1 MQNDLTQGNLLT
13 NIFRFSIPFFLSY
26 FLQTLYGMG
35 DLFIVGQY
43 NGAEVISAV
52 SIGSQ
57 IMHMLTVI
65 VVGLAMGTTVMIGH
79 FVGAKEEAKKT
90 KTIGNS
96 FTLFIGLSL
105 ILTGLCLI
113 GMKAILQLLATPAPS
128 YQEAQAYLKVCFLGI
143 PFIVLYN
150 VFSSIFRG
158 LGDSKSP
165 MLFIGVACVLNIG
178 LDLLLIG
185 PLGMRAAGA
194 AYATVLAQ
202 AGSVLFAIFHF
213 RKMHMHLRKEDF
225 KVEKATL
232 LRILKVGFPIML
244 QDGLIQ
250 ISFLIITMIANQRGV
265 QVAAAVGIVEK
276 IISFLFLVPSS
287 MLSTVFAIAS
297 QSMGANLLQRAQKT
311 LFYCIGITLSYGFV
325 VAILFQCIAGGVVG
339 LFTHDSLVIHFQ
351 SYRTFTKC
359 RGLFTHDS
367 LVIHLGTQYLRAY
380 VLDCMAAG
388 VHFCFSGF
396 FAATGYSMVSF
407 IHNITSIIVARIP
420 GAYFACKLFPDTLFP
435 MGLAAPIGGL
445 VSIVICVI
453 AYHMLV
459 PKLLEQTKRENCA

>member
-26 FLQTLYGMG
+26 FLQTLYGMA

-57 IMHMLTVI
+57 IMHMLTVM

-79 FVGAKEEAKKT
+79 FVGAKEEAKKA

-105 ILTGLCLI
+105 ILTGLCLM

-287 MLSTVFAIAS
+287 MLSTVSAIAS

-311 LFYCIGITLSYGFV
+311 LFYCIGITLIYGFV
-325 VAILFQCIAGGVVG
+325 VAILFQCIAGGVV
-339 LFTHDSLVIHFQ
+339 
-351 SYRTFTKC
+351 
-359 RGLFTHDS
+359 GLFTHDS

-420 GAYFACKLFPDTLFP
+420 GAYFASKLFPDTLFP